1 MTDTQ
6 GGEAAAVETIP
17 QAAVE
22 AALSSQDSAQE
33 RNWESEAKEMGWV
46 PQDQFKGDPDK
57 WRPADEFVRR
67 GEDILPIVR
76 SQNAKLHGELKEL
89 RETNERMARM
99 FEKTLARERTE
110 AAERIDSLKAEY
122 RIAVK
127 SGDDDK
133 ADQIDQQIES
143 LKQEAKEAPKAKTY
157 ADFPDDYQPTEDSP
171 EHNALRAGFMASN
184 AWMVEEPD
192 MADYAVRVSEL
203 NAAANPGIGFKANMK
218 AVEAAVRKKFPTY
231 FGGFKEAAAN
241 GHAAVD
247 TGGNFPGA
255 QPASDPLVAK
265 LPREA
270 VVQMKRDI
278 AAKLYKTEKDW
289 AKAYFS

>member
-6 GGEAAAVETIP
+6 GGEATAVDTT
-17 QAAVE
+17 QAAAQ
-22 AALSSQDSAQE
+22 AALSSQESASE

-76 SQNAKLHGELKEL
+76 KQNEKLHGEVKEL
-89 RETNERMARM
+89 RETNERMSRM

-110 AAERIDSLKAEY
+110 AKQHIETLRAEY

-127 SGDDDK
+127 AGDDTK
-133 ADQIDQQIES
+133 ADQIETQIET
-143 LKQEAKEAPKAKTY
+143 LREEVKEAPKAKTY
-157 ADFPDDYQPTEDSP
+157 ADFPDDFQPVANSP
-171 EHNALRAGFMASN
+171 EHNALISAFMAAN
-184 AWMVEEPD
+184 PWMIDEPD
-192 MADYAVRVSEL
+192 MADYAAKVSEL

-218 AVEAAVRKKFPTY
+218 AVEAKVRNKFSAY
-231 FGGFKEAAAN
+231 FGGVKEAAAN

-247 TGGNFPGA
+247 TGGSFPGA
-255 QPASDPLVAK
+255 QPVTDPLVAK

-270 VVQMKRDI
+270 VAQMKRDI
-278 AAKLYKTEKDW
+278 AAKIYKTEKDW

>member
-17 QAAVE
+17 QAAAQ
-22 AALSSQDSAQE
+22 AALSSQDSASE

-46 PQDQFKGDPDK
+46 PLDQFKGDPDK

-76 SQNAKLHGELKEL
+76 SQNAKLHNDIKEL
-89 RETNERMARM
+89 RETNERMSRM
-99 FEKTLARERTE
+99 FEKTLATERANAEQRIE
-110 AAERIDSLKAEY
+110 ALRAESRA
-122 RIAVK
+122 AVK
-127 SGDDDK
+127 AGDDAK
-133 ADQIDQQIES
+133 ADQIDQQIET
-143 LKQEAKEAPKAKTY
+143 LREETKEAPKAKSF
-157 ADFPDDYQPTEDSP
+157 ADVPDDYQPVADSP
-171 EHNALRAGFMASN
+171 EHEALKTAFMAGN
-184 AWMVEEPD
+184 AWMIEEPE
-192 MADYAVRVSEL
+192 MAQYAIQVSQL
-203 NAAANPGIGFKANMK
+203 NASANPKIGFKANMK
-218 AVEAAVRKKFPTY
+218 FVENAVRKKFPAY
-231 FGGFKEAAAN
+231 FGTKEPAAN

-270 VVQMKRDI
+270 VAQMKRDI

>member
-17 QAAVE
+17 QAAAQ
-22 AALSSQDSAQE
+22 AALSSQDTASE
-33 RNWESEAKEMGWV
+33 RNWEAEAKEMGWV
-46 PQDQFKGDPDK
+46 PQDQFKGDPEK

-76 SQNAKLHGELKEL
+76 KQNEKLHGELKEL
-89 RETNERMARM
+89 RETNERMSRM
-99 FEKTLARERTE
+99 FEKTLARERGE
-110 AAERIDSLKAEY
+110 AERRIEALKAES
-122 RIAVK
+122 RLAVK
-127 SGDDDK
+127 AGDDAK

-157 ADFPDDYQPTEDSP
+157 ADFPEDYQPTEDSP
-171 EHNALRAGFMASN
+171 EHNALRAGFMAAN
-184 AWMVEEPD
+184 PWMVEEPD

-218 AVEAAVRKKFPTY
+218 AVEAAVRKKFPAY
-231 FGGFKEAAAN
+231 FGGMKEPAAN

-247 TGGNFPGA
+247 VGGSFPGA
-255 QPASDPLVAK
+255 QPATDPLVAK

-270 VVQMKRDI
+270 VAQMKRDI